1 MLVSQW
7 RVPEQGHTWVENA
20 PGEWWLTDGLPHH
33 PPQYR
38 AYAPLVDCT
47 GLFLIFAGT
56 APTPEGILTFANDY
70 GLLGLRSRGVIQGTA
85 EGIEH
90 WGEAREDWL
99 KAILTMR
106 HTVTLWDWA
115 QKRDR
120 ESLSRQVY
128 WDERSLAWIDT
139 HPAFSEQEKQS
150 DGAYAI
156 DHTEHAY
163 LPAGFLHHMHYEGTE
178 LPQLHVRERVT
189 HPGALLFPVGDVVS
203 VALAYVQYVITAHLW
218 ESSKLCMAWD
228 MAIASYPSLC
238 VRLETL
244 LSALW
249 AQFALAVTGEKAYR
263 QCHDEACR
271 KWFEVS
277 PATARADKKYC
288 SHTCHTRAYRERQ
301 AQAVQR
307 G

>member
-1 MLVSQW
+1 MTVLSGPTCARVSGSRVRAVRVFPGVVCMRCIWYFSFNYHQKWARIHNACKVTGVRQYDYAYLMSKRLSVIYLSHGVFMLVSQW

-56 APTPEGILTFANDY
+56 APKPEGIMTFANDY

-203 VALAYVQYVITAHLW
+203 VALAY
-218 ESSKLCMAWD
+218 
-228 MAIASYPSLC
+228 
-238 VRLETL
+238 
-244 LSALW
+244 
-249 AQFALAVTGEKAYR
+249 
-263 QCHDEACR
+263 
-271 KWFEVS
+271 
-277 PATARADKKYC
+277 
-288 SHTCHTRAYRERQ
+288 
-301 AQAVQR
+301 
-307 G
+307 